1 MRADLALLLAALVV
15 ATPGGARADGTI
27 PEVPEPSC
35 QCGPNGEWILCSRCH
50 GDDSSAGTSGTGQ
63 RTQGVPPIL
72 KLAAGAV
79 VVTVV
84 AGMFVVAPGHTASL
98 FTSSKSARQAREAW
112 RDERARISDL
122 EAAGT
127 EAVVLGRALDRH
139 VAAAGRPVRAQVG
152 PGYAPVA
159 PAAPP
164 AAWAPHG
171 ACSELV
177 EANQRAL
184 ENLDRRASAEA
195 RAQFPT
201 WASVVAQAKGAA
213 LTQVARAVGAG
224 KLLAQGKALQG
235 DLARA
240 KEMEAFLAELVAC
253 QDRKAV
259 DPATDC
265 EQVIYAR
272 VNAELKVFLDELQAG
287 AGEAHERVRKASQF
301 YGGYV
306 NDLRREV
313 EKQALW
319 ATRCR

>member
-1 MRADLALLLAALVV
+1 MLALGVVV
-15 ATPGGARADGTI
+15 ARPACADDTI
-27 PEVPEPSC
+27 NIPAVPEPSC
-35 QCGPNGEWILCSRCH
+35 QCGPNGTWILCSQCG
-50 GDDSSAGTSGTGQ
+50 GDDSSDGATGTGP
-63 RTQGVPPIL
+63 RTQGTPPIL

-112 RDERARISDL
+112 QDARERITDL
-122 EAAGT
+122 EDAAT
-127 EAVVLGRALDRH
+127 EAVVLGRALDRS
-139 VAAAGRPVRAQVG
+139 VTAAARPARAQVG
-152 PGYAPVA
+152 AGYAAIA

-164 AAWAPHG
+164 AAWAPQG
-171 ACSELV
+171 ACSQV
-177 EANQRAL
+177 VAANQATL
-184 ENLDRRASAEA
+184 EAMDRRANAEA

-213 LTQVARAVGAG
+213 LTQVARAVGAD
-224 KLLAQGKALQG
+224 KLLAQGKALQA

-240 KEMEAFLAELVAC
+240 KEMDAFLAELARC
-253 QDRKAV
+253 QDTKAV
-259 DPATDC
+259 DPTTDC
-265 EQVIYAR
+265 EQVIYDR

-287 AGEAHERVRKASQF
+287 AGEAQERVRKASQF
-301 YGGYV
+301 YRGYV

-319 ATRCR
+319 TARCR